1 MKSKLIEKI
10 NRSGVSNLTVFSYT
24 NIVLMET
31 FHRDSLHLKHLL
43 SLNIDVEFSRRSGR
57 EGHTTVDRLEII
69 LELKFVDF
77 HFYSQDR

>member
-10 NRSGVSNLTVFSYT
+10 NRSGVSNLAVFSYT

-43 SLNIDVEFSRRSGR
+43 SLNIDVEFSRRAGR
-57 EGHTTVDRLEII
+57 EGHTTVDRLEI
-69 LELKFVDF
+69 
-77 HFYSQDR
+77 S